1 MMACSEKNDQGLWE
15 QFDSAFL
22 DFTETRDLEELIK
35 SSQRIVNS
43 NSPEPSSS
51 LLYEIA
57 TKFVKLRTYDI
68 AKAIFGRI
76 LENESDHKPSWKML
90 SSLYFK
96 QKDFKRAEYCLRKFY
111 SLQGGNAVI
120 NPNTK
125 KRLKSVGK
133 LQQIPQYRSG
143 QMPLQIL
150 YL

>member
-1 MMACSEKNDQGLWE
+1 MACSEKNDQVLWE

-57 TKFVKLRTYDI
+57 TRFIKLRTYDI

-76 LENESDHKPSWKML
+76 LESESDHKPSWKML
-90 SSLYFK
+90 SSLYF
-96 QKDFKRAEYCLRKFY
+96 
-111 SLQGGNAVI
+111 
-120 NPNTK
+120 
-125 KRLKSVGK
+125 
-133 LQQIPQYRSG
+133 
-143 QMPLQIL
+143 
-150 YL
+150 